1 MQIASITDEF
11 VWSEFLCQNG
21 KRLSCVLMIKQNV
34 VLRQNVNALSPD
46 LEIAGELPQFSVS
59 VVDRPE
65 LVAEQWK
72 YLESCARDPFSSYA
86 WVKAWYDAHK
96 NIPDCSPTII
106 LGTDKTHKP
115 LFLLPLFRQ
124 KIGPFN
130 ILVRPGKTH
139 SACSSGLFSHS
150 CRQMINSRNGK
161 QFWQSVFS
169 QVSWADAIALD
180 GVREADIRQHNPL
193 RYLPHINTDNP
204 SFEMLLTSD
213 WDRFYRS
220 KITRKARSNVRR
232 CEKRL
237 SELGKLR
244 FKTADT
250 KEDRLA
256 YLRVLLA
263 QKANQFTLRGIINPY
278 SRPGIT
284 SFYENLVAEA
294 QNSEPQPL
302 LLTTLVLDEK
312 PLAIIFG
319 MIQATEFHG
328 LIMSMQEGPLARFS
342 PGRILLHRTLQH
354 LSQIG
359 IRKIDFGVGE
369 AGYKEEWVDAEITR
383 HQVLAPLG
391 LKGRVLVIG
400 IKLASAIKA
409 LIKGSGWAKEVT
421 RRVRWYSMKN

>member
-1 MQIASITDEF
+1 M
-11 VWSEFLCQNG
+11 
-21 KRLSCVLMIKQNV
+21 MKQNV

-46 LEIAGELPQFSVS
+46 LEIVGELPQFSVS

-106 LGTDKTHKP
+106 LGTDKTNKP

-124 KIGPFN
+124 KMGPFN

-139 SACSSGLFSHS
+139 SACSSGLFTQT

-161 QFWQSVFS
+161 QFWQSVLS

-180 GVREADIRQHNPL
+180 GVRETEIRQHNPL
-193 RYLPHINTDNP
+193 RYLPHINAGNP
-204 SFEMLLTSD
+204 SFEMLLAGD
-213 WDRFYRS
+213 WKKFYQS
-220 KITRKARSNVRR
+220 KITRQARSNVRR

-244 FKTADT
+244 FKTANT
-250 KEDRLA
+250 KEDRLTF
-256 YLRVLLA
+256 LRVLLA
-263 QKANQFTLRGIINPY
+263 QKTEQFTMRGIINPY
-278 SRPGIT
+278 TKPGIT
-284 SFYENLVAEA
+284 SFYENLVAGA

-312 PLAIIFG
+312 PLAVIFG
-319 MIQATEFHG
+319 MIQATEYHG

-369 AGYKEEWVDAEITR
+369 AGYKEEWVDAEIIR

-391 LKGRVLVIG
+391 LKGRVLVTG
-400 IKLASAIKA
+400 IQLASAIKA